1 MPDDRKQVG
10 KRSANEK
17 LVTRFGEHDK
27 LVGLEGAY
35 RKLEVTLRSPMMKRT
50 YLRFFDRLQ
59 RDLNVVSVVGRVT
72 NLDLGKLEQIEEALS
87 GRMKSIREDIE
98 KETARAQTLIRK
110 QGLDLSKLEF
120 LEPMTVA
127 AKVTSPISRL
137 FLDLLPAGDD
147 LIACLDLLVIEA
159 VVMQSTAERQ
169 KAALRN
175 RLRDVVKLV
184 RRSAIGIHE
193 LAPDRAK
200 QTEADLDEDAAAEE
214 EVHAEAGDAP
224 KEEGV
229 PAPEGAPAG

>member
-1 MPDDRKQVG
+1 MILRARTYAPGTGASREHASPRCEPGAKPKSGQFSPLIPLAGFDTVSHDRPTFVAHDGENHADDRKLDG

-98 KETARAQTLIRK
+98 KETARAQTLIKK

-137 FLDLLPAGDD
+137 FLDLLPG
-147 LIACLDLLVIEA
+147 
-159 VVMQSTAERQ
+159 STA
-169 KAALRN
+169 
-175 RLRDVVKLV
+175 
-184 RRSAIGIHE
+184 
-193 LAPDRAK
+193 
-200 QTEADLDEDAAAEE
+200 
-214 EVHAEAGDAP
+214 
-224 KEEGV
+224 
-229 PAPEGAPAG
+229 